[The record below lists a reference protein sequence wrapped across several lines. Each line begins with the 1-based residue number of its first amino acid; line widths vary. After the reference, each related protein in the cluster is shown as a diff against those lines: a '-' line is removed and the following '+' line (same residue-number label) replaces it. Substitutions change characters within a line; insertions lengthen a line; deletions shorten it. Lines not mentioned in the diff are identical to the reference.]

1 MTKRKRRA
9 LIWVGSVFGII
20 VIAAVIFVATL
31 DANKAKGYISAA
43 VSKATGRQ
51 LTIGGDLQVD
61 FGWISRLRASQIQFE
76 NASWSKYPQMTEVG
90 LVDVQIDVWQLL
102 SKFRLVLPSITVS
115 QPKVILEKNAD
126 GAANWEFQAAP
137 AVTEPA
143 VPQKR
148 TEFPIIEKVV
158 IEDGT
163 FLFNNQQTNTQL
175 ELKLTQA
182 EAAGF
187 LEEPVKLKVKG
198 TYQKLPLSLSLD
210 GGSYENLRSSKDPYP
225 LQINV
230 GVGKLKVNING
241 NLTEPLAMK
250 GEDVTL
256 DVQGD
261 DMANLFPLIRLVFP
275 STPPYKLKGHLKH
288 EGQAWSFSNFSG
300 RVGDSDLSGTI
311 RVDTEPKRPAMK
323 ADLISNLVDFKDL
336 AGFIGGKPGS
346 GSDET
351 ASDEQEK
358 QAAATKEES
367 DRIFPD
373 QPYDLERLR
382 AMDADVRLRAKR
394 ILAPNLPID
403 DLNAKL
409 SLSDGVLKFNPTVFG
424 VANGRI
430 EIYSTFDGSKQ
441 PSKVNI
447 DARLR
452 QLDLKRFLKSEF
464 AQKTIGPIGGRI
476 VLSGTG
482 QSFRDIMA
490 TASGNTFVMM
500 SGGEIS
506 ELLVRLAGLNVAR
519 ALGVLVRG
527 DKPIPIRCALLD
539 LQATDGQMGVQT
551 LVFDTANSI
560 ISGEGKIDLR
570 DEKLDIMLT
579 PVPKDFSPLSLRS
592 YIRVNGTLKNIS
604 AFPDPIKT
612 GTDSLVA
619 KIFNVFVMLVLSPLQ
634 PRDLGLAQ
642 DVDCDALMASI
653 QKKDPRGVV
662 LKDFHQTGAQEATPD
677 NRPAARQ
684 QVGSSLN
691 LDQP

>member
-20 VIAAVIFVATL
+20 VIAAVIFFATL

-288 EGQAWSFSNFSG
+288 EGQVWSFSNFSG

-336 AGFIGGKPGS
+336 AGFIGGKPAS

-373 QPYDLERLR
+373 QPFDLERLK

-464 AQKTIGPIGGRI
+464 AQKTIGPFGGRI

-482 QSFRDIMA
+482 QSFRDLMA

-677 NRPAARQ
+677 NRQAAR
-684 QVGSSLN
+684 

>member
-1 MTKRKRRA
+1 MTKRKRHA

-20 VIAAVIFVATL
+20 VISAVIFFATL
-31 DANKAKGYISAA
+31 DANRAKGYISAA

-76 NASWSKYPQMTEVG
+76 NVSWSKYPQMTEVG
-90 LVDVQIDVWQLL
+90 LLDVQIDVWQLL

-275 STPPYKLKGHLKH
+275 STPPYRLKGHLKH
-288 EGQAWSFSNFSG
+288 EGQVWSFSNFSG

-323 ADLISNLVDFKDL
+323 ADLVSNLVDFKDL

-346 GSDET
+346 GSDEA
-351 ASDEQEK
+351 ASDDQEK

-382 AMDADVRLRAKR
+382 AMDADVRL
-394 ILAPNLPID
+394 
-403 DLNAKL
+403 
-409 SLSDGVLKFNPTVFG
+409 
-424 VANGRI
+424 
-430 EIYSTFDGSKQ
+430 
-441 PSKVNI
+441 
-447 DARLR
+447 
-452 QLDLKRFLKSEF
+452 SEF
-464 AQKTIGPIGGRI
+464 WHPIF
-476 VLSGTG
+476 
-482 QSFRDIMA
+482 QS
-490 TASGNTFVMM
+490 TTST
-500 SGGEIS
+500 
-506 ELLVRLAGLNVAR
+506 
-519 ALGVLVRG
+519 
-527 DKPIPIRCALLD
+527 
-539 LQATDGQMGVQT
+539 
-551 LVFDTANSI
+551 
-560 ISGEGKIDLR
+560 
-570 DEKLDIMLT
+570 
-579 PVPKDFSPLSLRS
+579 RS
-592 YIRVNGTLKNIS
+592 
-604 AFPDPIKT
+604 
-612 GTDSLVA
+612 
-619 KIFNVFVMLVLSPLQ
+619 
-634 PRDLGLAQ
+634 
-642 DVDCDALMASI
+642 
-653 QKKDPRGVV
+653 
-662 LKDFHQTGAQEATPD
+662 
-677 NRPAARQ
+677 
-684 QVGSSLN
+684 
-691 LDQP
+691 

>member
-20 VIAAVIFVATL
+20 VIVAVIFVATL
-31 DANKAKGYISAA
+31 DANKAKGYISAG

-256 DVQGD
+256 DIQGD

-288 EGQAWSFSNFSG
+288 EGQTWSFSNFSG
-300 RVGDSDLSGTI
+300 RVGESDLSGTI
-311 RVDTEPKRPAMK
+311 RVDTEPKRPVMK

-336 AGFIGGKPGS
+336 AGFIGGKPAS

-373 QPYDLERLR
+373 QPFDLERLK
-382 AMDADVRLRAKR
+382 AMDEDVRLRAKR

-482 QSFRDIMA
+482 QSFRDLMA

-662 LKDFHQTGAQEATPD
+662 LKDFHQTGAREATPD
-677 NRPAARQ
+677 NRPAAQ
-684 QVGSSLN
+684 QQAGSS
-691 LDQP
+691 P

>member
-1 MTKRKRRA
+1 MRSCAMTRRKRRA

-198 TYQKLPLSLSLD
+198 TY
-210 GGSYENLRSSKDPYP
+210 ENLRSSKDPYP
-225 LQINV
+225 LKINV

-261 DMANLFPLIRLVFP
+261 DMANLFLLIRLVFP

-300 RVGDSDLSGTI
+300 RVGDSDLFGII
-311 RVDTEPKRPAMK
+311 RVDTEPKRPVMK

-452 QLDLKRFLKSEF
+452 QLDLK
-464 AQKTIGPIGGRI
+464 
-476 VLSGTG
+476 
-482 QSFRDIMA
+482 
-490 TASGNTFVMM
+490 
-500 SGGEIS
+500 
-506 ELLVRLAGLNVAR
+506 
-519 ALGVLVRG
+519 
-527 DKPIPIRCALLD
+527 
-539 LQATDGQMGVQT
+539 
-551 LVFDTANSI
+551 
-560 ISGEGKIDLR
+560 
-570 DEKLDIMLT
+570 
-579 PVPKDFSPLSLRS
+579 
-592 YIRVNGTLKNIS
+592 
-604 AFPDPIKT
+604 
-612 GTDSLVA
+612 
-619 KIFNVFVMLVLSPLQ
+619 
-634 PRDLGLAQ
+634 
-642 DVDCDALMASI
+642 
-653 QKKDPRGVV
+653 
-662 LKDFHQTGAQEATPD
+662 
-677 NRPAARQ
+677 
-684 QVGSSLN
+684 
-691 LDQP
+691 

>member
-1 MTKRKRRA
+1 MSSCAMTRRKRRA

-198 TYQKLPLSLSLD
+198 TYQKLPLSLSLY

-225 LQINV
+225 LKINV

-256 DVQGD
+256 DVQGE
-261 DMANLFPLIRLVFP
+261 DMANLFPLLRLVFP
-275 STPPYKLKGHLKH
+275 STPPYRLKGHLKH
-288 EGQAWSFSNFSG
+288 EAKIWAFSNFSG
-300 RVGDSDLSGTI
+300 RVGESDLSWSI
-311 RVDTEPKRPAMK
+311 RVDTGTQRPLMK
-323 ADLISNLVDFKDL
+323 ADLVSTSLDFDAL
-336 AGFIGGKPGS
+336 AGFIG
-346 GSDET
+346 
-351 ASDEQEK
+351 
-358 QAAATKEES
+358 
-367 DRIFPD
+367 
-373 QPYDLERLR
+373 
-382 AMDADVRLRAKR
+382 
-394 ILAPNLPID
+394 
-403 DLNAKL
+403 
-409 SLSDGVLKFNPTVFG
+409 
-424 VANGRI
+424 
-430 EIYSTFDGSKQ
+430 
-441 PSKVNI
+441 
-447 DARLR
+447 
-452 QLDLKRFLKSEF
+452 
-464 AQKTIGPIGGRI
+464 
-476 VLSGTG
+476 
-482 QSFRDIMA
+482 
-490 TASGNTFVMM
+490 
-500 SGGEIS
+500 
-506 ELLVRLAGLNVAR
+506 
-519 ALGVLVRG
+519 
-527 DKPIPIRCALLD
+527 
-539 LQATDGQMGVQT
+539 
-551 LVFDTANSI
+551 
-560 ISGEGKIDLR
+560 
-570 DEKLDIMLT
+570 
-579 PVPKDFSPLSLRS
+579 
-592 YIRVNGTLKNIS
+592 
-604 AFPDPIKT
+604 
-612 GTDSLVA
+612 
-619 KIFNVFVMLVLSPLQ
+619 
-634 PRDLGLAQ
+634 
-642 DVDCDALMASI
+642 
-653 QKKDPRGVV
+653 
-662 LKDFHQTGAQEATPD
+662 ATPGTA
-677 NRPAARQ
+677 PGETTAA
-684 QVGSSLN
+684 
-691 LDQP
+691 DQKN

>member
-1 MTKRKRRA
+1 MTRRKRRA

-403 DLNAKL
+403 DLDAKL

-482 QSFRDIMA
+482 QSFRDLMA

-662 LKDFHQTGAQEATPD
+662 LKDFHQTGAREAPPD
-677 NRPAARQ
+677 NRPAAREQ
-684 QVGSSLN
+684 AGSS
-691 LDQP
+691 P